1 MNNQLVDDIFT
12 KLSKL
17 HDFKL
22 TKKQLYS
29 YLNKSK
35 FEEKIEEIEDTN
47 NISPYTIFVKEK
59 LEKKMNLDVI
69 LKLWKIT
76 KETKEKYQIYL
87 DKYNEINEINEIN
100 KINEI

>member
-17 HDFKL
+17 HDFRL

-35 FEEKIEEIEDTN
+35 FEKN
-47 NISPYTIFVKEK
+47 RRNRRY
-59 LEKKMNLDVI
+59 
-69 LKLWKIT
+69 
-76 KETKEKYQIYL
+76 
-87 DKYNEINEINEIN
+87 
-100 KINEI
+100 